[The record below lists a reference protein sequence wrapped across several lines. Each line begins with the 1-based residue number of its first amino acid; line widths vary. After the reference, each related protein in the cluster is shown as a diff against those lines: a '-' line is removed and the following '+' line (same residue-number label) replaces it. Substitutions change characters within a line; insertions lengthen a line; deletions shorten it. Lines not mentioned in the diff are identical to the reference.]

1 MREARARL
9 ESKTIVLNV
18 RLKPVASSIIRT
30 GRTISSDWVTGCKES
45 QTMRVCITAAER
57 MLIHRSS
64 S

>member
-30 GRTISSDWVTGCKES
+30 GRTISSD
-45 QTMRVCITAAER
+45 
-57 MLIHRSS
+57 
-64 S
+64 